1 MDYKNTGHLNRDTKV
16 LSCLLEELNKRIRL
30 LTSVATDTQ
39 TLLQEFIHPAYTV
52 GYAIATNAI
61 PVTIPDNV
69 KSYSIVNL
77 GLNGE
82 GLTFSDIA
90 LSGDITTDIPAALN
104 PFGSSVERGVITNSN
119 ITVTPVASHLV
130 AVSWIV

>member
-52 GYAIATNAI
+52 GYAIATNA
-61 PVTIPDNV
+61 
-69 KSYSIVNL
+69 SI
-77 GLNGE
+77 E
-82 GLTFSDIA
+82 GIIYPL
-90 LSGDITTDIPAALN
+90 LSTQIIT
-104 PFGSSVERGVITNSN
+104 SN
-119 ITVTPVASHLV
+119 IA
-130 AVSWIV
+130 IIIK